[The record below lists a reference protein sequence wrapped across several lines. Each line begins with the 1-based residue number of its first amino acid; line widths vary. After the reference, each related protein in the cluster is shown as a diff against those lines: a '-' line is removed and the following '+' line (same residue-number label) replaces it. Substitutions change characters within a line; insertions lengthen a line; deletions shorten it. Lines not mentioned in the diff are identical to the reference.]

1 MAGLSNHSRVRN
13 NMATTKKAAPK
24 AKRVKPK
31 VNPLKPKPKK
41 VAGAGAFYGA
51 DSKSK
56 GKKSTLSKK
65 ARKA

>member
-1 MAGLSNHSRVRN
+1 
-13 NMATTKKAAPK
+13 MATTKKAAPK
-24 AKRVKPK
+24 VKRVKPK
-31 VNPLKPKPKK
+31 VNPLKPKKNK